1 MAIIKN
7 IPQKYQKEVITKI
20 SFEGLEL
27 DLYSGSIVMGSID
40 RECDSS
46 GDSIAP
52 YNYSNG
58 KTEAF
63 DLAQELSD
71 NVTIDGITA
80 QQVFAWLSKWTDY
93 KKGEY
98 TP

>member
-7 IPQKYQKEVITKI
+7 IPQQYQKEVITKI

-40 RECDSS
+40 RECDAS
-46 GDSIAP
+46 GDSTAP
-52 YNYSNG
+52 YSYSNG

-63 DLAQELSD
+63 DLAQELAD